1 MMKTIERM
9 AARLQEARRR
19 KAERRKAELELRHVM
34 EARRAVRVTE
44 LRGEVYLSVDGVP
57 VLPVDGL
64 RWDLPTAL
72 DVAREAY
79 AEHRKEELRHGLG

>member
-1 MMKTIERM
+1 MKKTIERL
-9 AARLQEARRR
+9 AAWLKEARRR
-19 KAERRKAELELRHVM
+19 RAERRKAELELRQVM

-44 LRGEVYLSVDGVP
+44 LRGEVFLSVDGVP

-79 AEHRKEELRHGLG
+79 AEHGKEERSHGLG